1 MHVQQLSYHAVVV
14 VHGWFGVMLLEI
26 AVQVVVV
33 VVVAAAA
40 AVVVVA
46 FALVAVHT
54 AVVAANIALVEVDTV
69 LAVAAVAAVAAIAAV
84 AAAMSEIT
92 LAVICSIAA
101 LLGMNDLVVITMA
114 VDILA
119 QGNQIA
125 DEEMV
130 VQMKAVVVSEVTERN
145 GGLVVM
151 VEHKMDYMEVEHV
164 LELYELV
171 LAHVVA
177 ATAGMFALASILYLE
192 P

>member
-40 AVVVVA
+40 VA
-46 FALVAVHT
+46 FALVAHT
-54 AVVAANIALVEVDTV
+54 AVVAANVALVEVDTV